1 MYFIKV
7 IDKRL
12 TGNEC
17 QREEAASGMKR
28 KTATTTD
35 LKMMNRNKVYR
46 YIYEQGNVSK
56 QDIVQGLGLSLPTVS
71 QNLTELFDLG
81 LLCYA
86 GTFASSGG
94 RKPRMISIIPEA
106 RMTIGLEVKRD
117 YVNLLAIDLKA
128 NARSSKRLDLAFAT
142 SDHYGQSLAAEIE
155 RYIHEEGIDPESI
168 LGVGIS
174 IPGVLSEDKMHL
186 INAPSLRAKHVP
198 IDAITKYI
206 PYDTFTE
213 NDANA
218 SAFAELHSREDL
230 DYLAFLCVSEGVG
243 GALTHHRMPYTGVNN
258 KGAEFGHM
266 TVVHQGRPCACGNLG
281 CLEAY
286 ISVSVLSCG
295 EEAGI
300 DAFFAHLGKG
310 LPECQSIWEEYRNFL
325 CMGINNL
332 RTIFDC
338 DVVLGGTL
346 ARYLEEKYVEEIKGQ
361 LSELAI
367 FERDTDYFH
376 LTNYTYNACA
386 IGTALHFV
394 DLFIQS
400 V

>member
-1 MYFIKV
+1 MTRYV
-7 IDKRL
+7 S
-12 TGNEC
+12 
-17 QREEAASGMKR
+17 QEEKAASGMKR
-28 KTATTTD
+28 TTATTTD

-46 YIYEQGNVSK
+46 YIDEQGHVSK
-56 QDIVQGLGLSLPTVS
+56 QDLVQGLGLSLPTVS
-71 QNLTELFDLG
+71 QNLTELFDMG

-94 RKPRMISIIPEA
+94 RKARMISIVPEA
-106 RMTIGLEVKRD
+106 RMTIGVEVKRD
-117 YVNLLAIDLKA
+117 FINLLAIDLTGKA
-128 NARSSKRLDLAFAT
+128 RPSKKLDLAFAT
-142 SDHYGQSLAAEIE
+142 SDLYGQSLAAEIE
-155 RYIHEEGIDPESI
+155 QYIQEQKIDPARI

-186 INAPSLRAKHVP
+186 LNAPSLRAKHVS

-206 PYDTFTE
+206 PYATFSE

-218 SAFAELHSREDL
+218 SAFAELHSRKDL

-243 GALTHHRMPYTGVNN
+243 GALTHYRRPYTGVNN

-266 TVVHQGRPCACGNLG
+266 TVVHQGKPCACGNLG

-286 ISVSVLSCG
+286 VSVSVLSCG
-295 EEAGI
+295 EEPGI
-300 DAFFAHLGKG
+300 DAFFAHLQKG
-310 LPECQSIWEEYRNFL
+310 DLECQEIWAEYRDFL

-346 ARYLEEKYVEEIKGQ
+346 ARYMAEYIDEIKVR

-367 FERDTDYFH
+367 FENDADYFH
-376 LTNYTYNACA
+376 LTNYTYNSSA

-394 DLFIQS
+394 DLFMQG